1 MDTSGRPHEGWMIV
15 IPGTVFLMFVV
26 LALGGPVGFVNTL
39 SLWAV
44 EMASWFS
51 GVAGMTLGLSR
62 PSGVVDQTASYCL
75 VLILENGHRRA
86 HAHEA

>member
-44 EMASWFS
+44 ETANWF
-51 GVAGMTLGLSR
+51 VNWLKYMF
-62 PSGVVDQTASYCL
+62 
-75 VLILENGHRRA
+75 
-86 HAHEA
+86 